1 METAHL
7 CSHYG
12 ERLKV
17 KLGNGT
23 VGPEL
28 ALPTLCFAAE
38 GFPALAA
45 GFQDLPTLI
54 LFGFLSWQTPA
65 PALRGSIPAPAAS
78 TWGRSLRA

>member
-45 GFQDLPTLI
+45 RSETLSRIFQL
-54 LFGFLSWQTPA
+54 
-65 PALRGSIPAPAAS
+65 
-78 TWGRSLRA
+78 